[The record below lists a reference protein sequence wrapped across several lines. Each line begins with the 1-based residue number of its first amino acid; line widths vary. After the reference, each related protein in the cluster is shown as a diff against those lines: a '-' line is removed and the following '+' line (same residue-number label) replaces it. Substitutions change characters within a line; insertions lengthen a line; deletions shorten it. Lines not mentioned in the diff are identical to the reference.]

1 MTTEKSGHK
10 KHGGL
15 MAIAALKFV
24 NGIGLLALGLG
35 ALHFLHGD
43 LPKEFAHWM
52 ELLRADPHNRYLIWL
67 VEKLSNVDEHR
78 LRQLSVGTFFY
89 SALFLCEGTGL
100 AMAKRWAEYLTIVT
114 TASLMPLEIYEIYL
128 RITWPRV
135 AVLAVNIVVVAYLV
149 VELRRTRRRKEG

>member
-43 LPKEFAHWM
+43 IAKEFAHWM

-67 VEKLSNVDEHR
+67 VQKLSNVDEHR
-78 LRQLSVGTFFY
+78 LRQLSLGTFFY

-100 AMAKRWAEYLTIVT
+100 ALAKRWAEYLTIVT
-114 TASLMPLEIYEIYL
+114 TASLMPLEIYEIYV
-128 RITWPRV
+128 RTTWPRLV
-135 AVLAVNIVVVAYLV
+135 VLVVNIVVVVYLV
-149 VELRRTRRRKEG
+149 RELRRTKRGAEG

>member
-10 KHGGL
+10 KHRGL

-24 NGIGLLALGLG
+24 NGFGLLALGFG
-35 ALHFLHGD
+35 ALHFLHSD
-43 LPKEFAHWM
+43 IAKEVAHWM
-52 ELLRADPHNRYLIWL
+52 ELLRADPHNRYLLWL

-100 AMAKRWAEYLTIVT
+100 ALARRWAEYLTIVT
-114 TASLMPLEIYEIYL
+114 TASLMPLELYEIYVL
-128 RITWPRV
+128 PTWPRV
-135 AVLAVNIVVVAYLV
+135 VVLLVNIVVVVYLV
-149 VELRRTRRRKEG
+149 RELQRTKGPKAG

>member
-10 KHGGL
+10 KSGGL
-15 MAIAALKFV
+15 IAIATLKFV

-43 LPKEFAHWM
+43 LPKEFAHWVD
-52 ELLRADPHNRYLIWL
+52 LLRADPHNRYLLWL
-67 VEKLSNVDEHR
+67 VQKLSNVDEHR

-100 AMAKRWAEYLTIVT
+100 ALAKRWAEYLTIVT
-114 TASLMPLEIYEIYL
+114 TASLMPLEMYEIYL
-128 RITWPRV
+128 RRTWPR
-135 AVLAVNIVVVAYLV
+135 AVVLVVNVVVVVYLAA
-149 VELRRTRRRKEG
+149 ELRRTKRGKAG